1 MRLSALFVF
10 GQAVFVLHI
19 EASSYTDR
27 EVKYMAFI
35 LAVIVGFI
43 MIKAMI
49 VTSEKGEYSP
59 LVILV
64 SSMIAALAIGIP
76 EGQFIN
82 SVLSGVLGTFT
93 AVYIQ
98 EVKK

>member
-1 MRLSALFVF
+1 
-10 GQAVFVLHI
+10 
-19 EASSYTDR
+19 
-27 EVKYMAFI
+27 
-35 LAVIVGFI
+35 
-43 MIKAMI
+43 
-49 VTSEKGEYSP
+49 
-59 LVILV
+59 
-64 SSMIAALAIGIP
+64 MIAALAIGIP

>member
-1 MRLSALFVF
+1 
-10 GQAVFVLHI
+10 
-19 EASSYTDR
+19 
-27 EVKYMAFI
+27 MAFI